1 MSAVPEHFMSH
12 NHDHRRPE
20 TRPETREEPPPATE
34 GSGDENDSLATFWQ
48 WFALAV
54 LLFAWIAEATMC
66 ADRGF

>member
-1 MSAVPEHFMSH
+1 MSAVPEHFM
-12 NHDHRRPE
+12 NEKPE
-20 TRPETREEPPPATE
+20 PREAEVRDDSRTSE
-34 GSGDENDSLATFWQ
+34 SENDESTATFWH

>member
-1 MSAVPEHFMSH
+1 MSALPGHFM
-12 NHDHRRPE
+12 NE
-20 TRPETREEPPPATE
+20 NREPREPDDRDAPRSSAGE
-34 GSGDENDSLATFWQ
+34 DSDGNDDSLASFWQ

>member
-1 MSAVPEHFMSH
+1 MSAVRGCYMNEKPE
-12 NHDHRRPE
+12 P
-20 TRPETREEPPPATE
+20 REPGEHE
-34 GSGDENDSLATFWQ
+34 SQDESMATFWQ

>member
-1 MSAVPEHFMSH
+1 MSAVPGHFMNENLEPGDPEGRDES
-12 NHDHRRPE
+12 RPAGVE
-20 TRPETREEPPPATE
+20 DEE
-34 GSGDENDSLATFWQ
+34 GDGSLATFWQ

>member
-1 MSAVPEHFMSH
+1 MSAVPRYFMNEKLEREPDDRDGS
-12 NHDHRRPE
+12 RPSE
-20 TRPETREEPPPATE
+20 RE
-34 GSGDENDSLATFWQ
+34 SDEKDDSLAAFWQ

>member
-1 MSAVPEHFMSH
+1 VSAVQGWFV
-12 NHDHRRPE
+12 N
-20 TRPETREEPPPATE
+20 EEPEVSQAPAGE
-34 GSGDENDSLATFWQ
+34 PEDPDESMASFWQ

>member
-1 MSAVPEHFMSH
+1 MNAVPGHFM
-12 NHDHRRPE
+12 NEKPE
-20 TRPETREEPPPATE
+20 PGDPEGRDDSRSSGVENEE
-34 GSGDENDSLATFWQ
+34 GENSLATFWQ

>member
-1 MSAVPEHFMSH
+1 MSAVPGHFM
-12 NHDHRRPE
+12 NDDHEHRGSV
-20 TRPETREEPPPATE
+20 TREEPQPAVD
-34 GSGDENDSLATFWQ
+34 GSEDENDSLATFWQ

>member
-1 MSAVPEHFMSH
+1 MSAVPGHFMNGNSE
-12 NHDHRRPE
+12 P
-20 TRPETREEPPPATE
+20 REP
-34 GSGDENDSLATFWQ
+34 GDGDAPRSSAEENGDGNDDSLASFWQ

>member
-1 MSAVPEHFMSH
+1 MSAVPGHFMSE
-12 NHDHRRPE
+12 NRKPDDPE
-20 TRPETREEPPPATE
+20 GRDDSRT
-34 GSGDENDSLATFWQ
+34 SGAENEQGEDSFATFWQ